1 MRDRVRI
8 TVIGCLLVA
17 VILIWLWL
25 GGSHKFIDTQR
36 DVTSSVASTAPPPQG
51 PPPQGKSSITA
62 KKQVPRNAQHDE
74 LHRKETVSKIVSA
87 LATAITFYGRVIDQ
101 NGDPVVN
108 ATIYYTALDK
118 FDQSGSKYQGESN
131 ANGDF
136 SISGI
141 RGAAL
146 NVGVRKDGYYPI
158 LDRSNASFAYG
169 IGPDS
174 TRKGPPTANEP
185 AVFVLQKR
193 GISEPLIRAEGGQ
206 IDVPRT
212 GEPLTIDLATGRPG
226 RGDLRIETWV
236 GDSSQ
241 RRFDWR
247 YRLSVP
253 GGGLAERKGQ
263 FDFEA
268 PSVGY
273 QPFVE
278 VNMPASSEQWSSD
291 VPKQYFAILPS
302 GKYARFSIEFYAG
315 DRNFI
320 VFESYLNPKPGSR
333 NLEFDPQKTVKVR

>member
-8 TVIGCLLVA
+8 TVIGSLLVA
-17 VILIWLWL
+17 VILIWSWL
-25 GGSHKFIDTQR
+25 RGSHKFIDTQR
-36 DVTSSVASTAPPPQG
+36 DVTSTVASTAPPSHG
-51 PPPQGKSSITA
+51 NSSITP
-62 KKQVPRNAQHDE
+62 KKQVSRNAQHDE
-74 LHRKETVSKIVSA
+74 LHRKESVAKIVSA
-87 LATAITFYGRVIDQ
+87 LATPITFYGRVIDQ

-108 ATIYYTALDK
+108 ATVNYTALDK
-118 FDQSGSKYQGESN
+118 FDQSGSKYQSESN

-174 TRKGPPTANEP
+174 TRKEQPTENDP
-185 AVFVLQKR
+185 AVFVLQKK
-193 GISEPLIRAEGGQ
+193 GVSEPLIQAEGGQ

-212 GEPLTIDLATGRPG
+212 GEPLTIDLTTGRPG
-226 RGDLRIETWV
+226 RGDLQIETWV

-247 YRLSVP
+247 YRLSVS

-268 PSVGY
+268 PADNY
-273 QPFVE
+273 QTSID
-278 VNMPASSEQWSSD
+278 VNMSANSEQWSAR
-291 VPKQYFAILPS
+291 PTKEYFAKLPD
-302 GKYARFSIEFYAG
+302 GRYARFSVKFYAG

-320 VFESYLNPKPGSR
+320 VFESYLNPRPGSR